1 MTRWSVVIGL
11 LGILGTAL
19 FLKRLGGGVSQ
30 WTTRQSWLMGVAGLF
45 PAWLFGFLALLG
57 SSAGKSP
64 DTPLPPSALFSSAA
78 ALFGIIITEAAV
90 RRGRIPEILSTPW
103 GCWLLGLAAL
113 LPAWG
118 ITLWHLP

>member
-11 LGILGTAL
+11 LGILTTA
-19 FLKRLGGGVSQ
+19 FVLKRLAGGTSR
-30 WTTRQSWLMGVAGLF
+30 WTTQQYWLLGVAGLF

-57 SSAGKSP
+57 SFGGASP
-64 DTPLPPSALFSSAA
+64 DTPLPPSALFSSVA

-90 RRGRIPEILSTPW
+90 RHGRIPEFLSTPW
-103 GCWLLGLAAL
+103 MCWLLGLAAL

-118 ITLWHLP
+118 IGLWYLP